1 MKVEGKG
8 EKEDVILHLECFFQA
23 MKVTKNYQVEKGRFM
38 SPLLTVINTS
48 KSH

>member
-8 EKEDVILHLECFFQA
+8 EKEDVILHLECFNHA
-23 MKVTKNYQVEKGRFM
+23 TKVTENYRVDKERFM
-38 SPLLTVINTS
+38 SPLLKVIDTS